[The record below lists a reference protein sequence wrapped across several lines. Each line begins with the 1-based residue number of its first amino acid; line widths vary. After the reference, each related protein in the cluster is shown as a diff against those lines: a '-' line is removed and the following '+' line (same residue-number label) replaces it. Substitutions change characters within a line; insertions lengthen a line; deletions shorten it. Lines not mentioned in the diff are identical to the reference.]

1 MTSCGVTF
9 VWECIS
15 MSAIFDQIA
24 LFLVPIIYF
33 TLDVKIVVLFRVI
46 FGVFCLCLLMGAG
59 HHDQAIRPE
68 MPSRQNCLY
77 KSCSFRFSFFLFCRV
92 YYE

>member
-15 MSAIFDQIA
+15 MSAIFDQIV

-33 TLDVKIVVLFRVI
+33 TLYVKIVVLFRVT
-46 FGVFCLCLLMGAG
+46 FCGLCLCLLMGAG
-59 HHDQAIRPE
+59 HHEQAIRPE
-68 MPSRQNCLY
+68 CHSAGIA
-77 KSCSFRFSFFLFCRV
+77 
-92 YYE
+92 